1 MAKTAAKGFALVIVL
16 WAAAILSLIA
26 AALLTDSL
34 VSMRTAH
41 TSLDRGRLEGVADA
55 AMNRAVLALLDRR
68 LEQRWRVDGIPQDFV
83 FDGFRATVRI
93 EDEYGKIDINHTD
106 RSNLVALLNAA
117 GVSPDDVDSLA
128 DKILDWRED
137 SPFKR
142 LHGAKS
148 TDYEDADYSYIP
160 RQAPFQ
166 TLDELK
172 LVMNMTPELY
182 SRISSAITIYSQQP
196 TIDPSTAPALVRQA
210 YGLQD
215 TSDDAVSRGRTIE
228 GAIDPSISDGGW
240 AFTVNVSIP
249 AGNEVGFTQDTV
261 VRLTGD
267 PKHPFWV
274 LARHEEFTR
283 VSG

>member
-1 MAKTAAKGFALVIVL
+1 MAKPAAKGFALVIVL

-34 VSMRTAH
+34 ISARTAH
-41 TSLDRGRLEGVADA
+41 AALDRGRLEGLADA
-55 AMNRAVLALLDRR
+55 AMNRAILALLDRR
-68 LEQRWRVDGIPQDFV
+68 LEQRWRVDGIPQNFM
-83 FDGFRATVRI
+83 FDGFRMTVGI

-142 LHGAKS
+142 LHGAKAA
-148 TDYEDADYSYIP
+148 DYEDAGYSYSP

-172 LVMNMTPELY
+172 LVMDMTPELY
-182 SRISSAITIYSQQP
+182 SRISPAITIYSQQP
-196 TIDPSTAPALVRQA
+196 TIDPSTAPPLVRKA
-210 YGLQD
+210 YGLAD
-215 TSDDAVSRGRTIE
+215 TTN
-228 GAIDPSISDGGW
+228 GANSSGPIAGGIIDPGIAIGGW
-240 AFTVNVSIP
+240 AFTIQVTIAASRDTIF
-249 AGNEVGFTQDTV
+249 AQDTV

-274 LARHEEFTR
+274 LARHEEFR
-283 VSG
+283 